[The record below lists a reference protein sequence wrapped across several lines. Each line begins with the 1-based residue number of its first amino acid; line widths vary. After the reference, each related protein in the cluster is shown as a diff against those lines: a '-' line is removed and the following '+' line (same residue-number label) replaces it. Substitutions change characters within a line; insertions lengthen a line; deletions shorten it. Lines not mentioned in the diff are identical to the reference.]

1 LITKI
6 FFCTDVHGSTKCW
19 RKVVSAGEFYKVNT
33 VILGGDMTGK
43 AVVPIVKQADGS
55 YTSNFLGRNWR
66 LFDEKSL
73 REHENLIVD
82 AGWYVYETNPE
93 EVEDLKQNKE
103 RVAEIFRQKVIER
116 IREWIAIAET
126 NLKPKNRTIIVTPGN
141 DDQRFTDEIIA
152 QSDVVIN
159 TEGKIVDLDGHHE
172 MLSSGWS
179 NPTPWST
186 PRECSEEELTKK
198 IDDMASKIKNMKNS
212 IFSLHVPPLGSGLDI
227 APKLSHDLQISASG
241 ETASVGSTAVLN
253 AIQRYQPM
261 LGLHGHV
268 HEAMGTRK
276 IGRTICVNPG
286 SNYTEGLLN
295 GVLIALDD
303 KEVKST
309 VFTSG

>member
-1 LITKI
+1 M
-6 FFCTDVHGSTKCW
+6 
-19 RKVVSAGEFYKVNT
+19 SAGEFYKVNT